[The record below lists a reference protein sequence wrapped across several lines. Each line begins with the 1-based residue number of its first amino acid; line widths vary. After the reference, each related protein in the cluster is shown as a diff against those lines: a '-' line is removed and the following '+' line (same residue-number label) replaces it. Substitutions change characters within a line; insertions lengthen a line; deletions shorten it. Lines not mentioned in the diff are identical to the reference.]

1 LQPGWQLA
9 HSQVSNWD
17 EQVRQRRSGVKD
29 DGYHQSAGGDARMAI
44 SEVQSP
50 REGAVKTLTE
60 HPLMLSVNG
69 ENIHTWVMA
78 DTPLL
83 LVLRNDLALN
93 GPKYGCGLG
102 ECGACTVLVDG
113 IAARSCVI
121 PAQGVTGREVT
132 TLEGLGDR
140 QHLHPVQR
148 AFIEEQAAQCGYC
161 LNGMIMTTK
170 ALLDRNP
177 SPSDTEIRQAL
188 SGNLCRCGTH
198 IEILCA
204 VQRAITLY
212 RNEETSSHD

>member
-1 LQPGWQLA
+1 
-9 HSQVSNWD
+9 
-17 EQVRQRRSGVKD
+17 
-29 DGYHQSAGGDARMAI
+29 MAI
-44 SEVQSP
+44 SEVPTS
-50 REGAVKTLTE
+50 REGAVKKLME
-60 HPLMLSVNG
+60 HPLLLSVNG
-69 ENIHTWVMA
+69 KSIHTQVMT

-102 ECGACTVLVDG
+102 ECGACTVLIDG

-121 PAQGVTGREVT
+121 PALGVADRAIT

-140 QHLHPVQR
+140 DHLHPVQR

-177 SPSDTEIRQAL
+177 SPSDGEIRQAL

-198 IEILCA
+198 IEILRA
-204 VQRAITLY
+204 VQRAIILC
-212 RNEETSSHD
+212 RSEEIPHD